1 MTSSWGRPGRRRA
14 RRDDARGHRRL
25 NLLGGQMAPAVTT
38 VILAVLA
45 GTLAELRS
53 NRSTTPES

>member
-1 MTSSWGRPGRRRA
+1 MLAVTMLVGTG
-14 RRDDARGHRRL
+14 L